1 MEIEKYEWSC
11 IRTNNG
17 EWISEIHTQ
26 ILDDDE
32 LYVLENLASQEGR
45 ELDKHYGHYDI
56 GEKYIWCYEN
66 DINEL
71 INRQ

>member
-32 LYVLENLASQEGR
+32 LHDLAVS
-45 ELDKHYGHYDI
+45 LNPDKSI
-56 GEKYIWCYEN
+56 TSPAMSVASALKVRITP
-66 DINEL
+66 
-71 INRQ
+71 

>member
-1 MEIEKYEWSC
+1 MEIEKYEWSR

-32 LYVLENLASQEGR
+32 LFVFENLALQEGK
-45 ELDKHYGHYDI
+45 ELDKHYGHYDT
-56 GEKYIWCYEN
+56 GEEYIWCYEN

-71 INRQ
+71 INKQ

>member
-32 LYVLENLASQEGR
+32 LYVFENLASQEG
-45 ELDKHYGHYDI
+45 
-56 GEKYIWCYEN
+56 EN
-66 DINEL
+66 WTNIMV
-71 INRQ
+71 IMI